1 MHEQYIKLKWE
12 WKIYDLK
19 YFYFL
24 FLKKNLTLYIIKNNF
39 LFSFKKKILESFFWL
54 NNKKFLKIYTIIKL
68 MFLETIFK
76 NKVK

>member
-1 MHEQYIKLKWE
+1 MHERYIKLKWE

-39 LFSFKKKILESFFWL
+39 LFSFKKKSLRVFFG
-54 NNKKFLKIYTIIKL
+54 
-68 MFLETIFK
+68 
-76 NKVK
+76 